1 MTTQEKIE
9 VMQAYL
15 DGKKIEVAAQKDLSY
30 WIASEAPAWNWE
42 DCVYRIKPEPP
53 KPKYRPFKD
62 VDEAFQ
68 ATKEIGDIIR
78 RKDGITSRECPK
90 YMALINF
97 NDYDGLI
104 NGIGI
109 KSLFDFYTFLDG
121 TPFGV
126 EEGGSNG

>member
-1 MTTQEKIE
+1 MTTQEKIA
-9 VMQAYL
+9 VMKAL
-15 DGKKIEVAAQKDLSY
+15 VEGKEIEHASLLDLS
-30 WIASEAPAWNWE
+30 NWKPVAFPVW
-42 DCVYRIKPEPP
+42 DWSHFDYRIKPEHP

-68 ATKEIGDIIR
+68 ATKERGDQLK

-109 KSLFDFYTFLDG
+109 KSLFDYYTFFDG
-121 TPFGV
+121 APFGV
-126 EEGGSNG
+126 EEGGEE